1 MSEWRREFTKK
12 DISQVKCCWV
22 CLETLKTGD
31 DIIELHCGT
40 GHIFHV
46 EWLHFWVRRKI
57 TCPLCCTDFVELAQK
72 ETAQKAGLELQ
83 DTENTVKIDDQN
95 HQLEDASSCSSED
108 ESIDGA
114 DPTPGDS
121 EVPESSED
129 DIESI
134 TVEVS
139 YDIDSSEPEEAS
151 SDSKDISSSLNRSD
165 SYNLSHS

>member
-1 MSEWRREFTKK
+1 M
-12 DISQVKCCWV
+12 
-22 CLETLKTGD
+22 
-31 DIIELHCGT
+31 
-40 GHIFHV
+40 
-46 EWLHFWVRRKI
+46 
-57 TCPLCCTDFVELAQK
+57 
-72 ETAQKAGLELQ
+72 
-83 DTENTVKIDDQN
+83 KIDDQN